1 MRQFLLVAA
10 FLLTAFFTSAQ
21 QIDSL
26 KELLKNTRLPDTQ
39 RIDALNTLCRELTF
53 IDPIEGAK
61 AANEAL
67 KASLQ
72 INYLKG
78 QAYGYRGL
86 SSIFSN
92 SNQTIIAAEYLRRA
106 LDIYQRLNDSAG
118 IANCYITLGHA
129 MRKAQDHPQEIKYHQ
144 LAFEIFSRLKMNDR
158 IAVTAH
164 NLGESCLISGEV
176 KKSRELTEYAI
187 HILTDSAMNL
197 AILSNCYKV
206 MGKLELL
213 EAHYDSA
220 RDYFEKVLAISAAL
234 GPNSQKIATAESM
247 IELAGIYKQ
256 KGQLALQQSALISAA
271 GFCERNNLSNY
282 LRVIYS
288 QLVLLNQGNPG
299 RQIGFV
305 KEYMRASDS
314 AGIRSIRNQTDLEQ
328 YGIEVFR
335 YLEAEARKSEKK
347 YILQEQKIK
356 SKNQLLGTSLI
367 VALVFFILILLLTR
381 SIRKHRKAEEEIRE
395 MSEQLRELAAN
406 LQNIREEERIRIA
419 RDIHEELGQQL
430 SAIKMNVSWF
440 REHAGD
446 QLQVAEARAD
456 ETIQLLEQSIL
467 AVRDIAA
474 SLRPGTLDDI
484 GLDVAIRWQLAE
496 SEKRYHFKT
505 AYKSAEKYLQLP
517 ETVNTG
523 LFRICQ
529 EALHIAGQFSM
540 ATYVTVTLS
549 RNKRELVLQVED
561 NGPGPGTAELK
572 SASNI
577 GLLEMKE
584 RCYMIQGTLDIKR
597 LPGKGSLLTIR
608 VPVEEKE

>member
-10 FLLTAFFTSAQ
+10 FLLNAHCTPAQ

-39 RIDALNTLCRELTF
+39 RIDALNILCRELTF

-61 AANEAL
+61 AASEAL
-67 KASLQ
+67 KSSLH

-92 SNQTIIAAEYLRRA
+92 SNETIIAAEYLRRA
-106 LDIYQRLNDSAG
+106 LDIYQRLDDSAG
-118 IANCYITLGHA
+118 IANCYITIGHA
-129 MRKAQDHPQEIKYHQ
+129 MRKAQNHPEEIRYHQ
-144 LAFEIFSRLKMNDR
+144 LAFEIFSRLKINDR

-164 NLGESCLISGEV
+164 NLGESCLLSGDF

-187 HILTDSAMNL
+187 HILTDSARNL

-206 MGKLELL
+206 MGKLELI
-213 EAHYDSA
+213 AGHNDSA
-220 RDYFEKVLAISAAL
+220 RTYFEKVLAISNTL

-247 IELAGIYKQ
+247 IELARIYRQ
-256 KGQLALQQSALISAA
+256 TDQTGLQQSALETAA
-271 GFCERNNLSNY
+271 DFCGRNNLSNY

-288 QLVLLNQGNPG
+288 QLVLLNRGNSE
-299 RQIGFV
+299 RQLQYV
-305 KEYMRASDS
+305 NEYMTTSDS
-314 AGIRSIRNQTDLEQ
+314 ANIRSIRIQTDLEQ
-328 YGIEVFR
+328 YGNDVYRF
-335 YLEAEARKSEKK
+335 LETAARESEKK

-356 SKNQLLGTSLI
+356 TKNQLLVVLLI
-367 VALVFFILILLLTR
+367 AALVFSALILSLIR
-381 SIRKHRKAEEEIRE
+381 SIRKHRKAETEIRE

-419 RDIHEELGQQL
+419 KDIHEELGQQL
-430 SAIKMNVSWF
+430 SVIKMNVSWI
-440 REHAGD
+440 REHAVD
-446 QLQVAEARAD
+446 NLAMAETRAG
-456 ETIQLLEQSIL
+456 ETLKLLENSIL

-496 SEKRYHFKT
+496 SEKQYHFKT

-529 EALHIAGQFSM
+529 EALYIAGQYSM
-540 ATYVTVTLS
+540 ATYVTVTLI
-549 RNKRELVLQVED
+549 RNKREVVLQVED
-561 NGPGPGTAELK
+561 NGPGPDTAGLK

-584 RCYMIQGTLDIKR
+584 RCYMLQGTLDIKR

-608 VPVEEKE
+608 VPVEEEE